1 LGFFG
6 VSVIWSVYNAFV
18 PIFLADRFLMAG
30 ILGPIVY
37 GLIIQFSGG
46 AYSFLMLISPIFL
59 ALALITIAGVT
70 KGEAQE
76 SINY

>member
-1 LGFFG
+1 
-6 VSVIWSVYNAFV
+6 
-18 PIFLADRFLMAG
+18 MAA

-46 AYSFLMLISPIFL
+46 AYSLLMLISPIFL

>member
-6 VSVIWSVYNAFV
+6 VSVIWSVFNAFV
-18 PIFLADRFLMAG
+18 PIFLAGRFLMAA

-46 AYSFLMLISPIFL
+46 AYSLLMLISPIFL